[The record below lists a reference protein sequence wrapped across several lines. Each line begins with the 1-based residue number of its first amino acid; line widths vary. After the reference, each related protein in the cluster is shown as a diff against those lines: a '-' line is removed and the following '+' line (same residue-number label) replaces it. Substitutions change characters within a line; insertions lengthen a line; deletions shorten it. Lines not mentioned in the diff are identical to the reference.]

1 MPFFL
6 SPPATSGRGKKR
18 KIMSSLMGPHGVALA
33 TAMAVSG
40 TVVLLAV
47 CRQWPFPA
55 RQCNLR
61 SCISS
66 EERKRERASSKKK
79 KKVRFAAQVVELLGE
94 TSGSSDEEAEEELAT
109 LPPELVR
116 SEEEV
121 RRGRGMPANRVALYN
136 GILQDRLHRM
146 ACSY

>member
-1 MPFFL
+1 M
-6 SPPATSGRGKKR
+6 R
-18 KIMSSLMGPHGVALA
+18 SSLMGSHGVALA

-40 TVVLLAV
+40 TVILLAL
-47 CRQWPFPA
+47 CRQWSFPA

-66 EERKRERASSKKK
+66 EERKRDRASSKKK
-79 KKVRFAAQVVELLGE
+79 KRVHFAAQVEELLGE
-94 TSGSSDEEAEEELAT
+94 TSGSSDEEEEEEEEEDMAT
-109 LPPELVR
+109 LPPASAR

-121 RRGRGMPANRVALYN
+121 RRVRGMPANRVALYN

-146 ACSY
+146 TCSY

>member
-1 MPFFL
+1 
-6 SPPATSGRGKKR
+6 
-18 KIMSSLMGPHGVALA
+18 
-33 TAMAVSG
+33 MAVSG
-40 TVVLLAV
+40 TVILLAL

-66 EERKRERASSKKK
+66 EERKRERPSSKKK
-79 KKVRFAAQVVELLGE
+79 KRVRFAAQVVELLGE
-94 TSGSSDEEAEEELAT
+94 TSRSSDEEDLAT
-109 LPPELVR
+109 LPPESVQ

-146 ACSY
+146 ACSC